1 MSFITNGFL
10 YHEFCLLS
18 VGGRQTSN
26 HQFWEIVVV
35 EVNEFVV
42 GEIFDIVFVVIYL
55 IERSDALGGVG
66 GIIAEE

>member
-1 MSFITNGFL
+1 M
-10 YHEFCLLS
+10 S

-26 HQFWEIVVV
+26 HKFWEVVVV
-35 EVNEFVV
+35 EIDEFVV
-42 GEIFDIVFVVIYL
+42 GEILDIVFVVIYL